1 MRKPELTSTV
11 NCKVTPAVRSVV
23 EDIANSR
30 GISIGEAIRYL
41 LDLGIKHQTVVV

>member
-1 MRKPELTSTV
+1 MRKPELTATV

-30 GISIGEAIRYL
+30 GISLGEATRYL
-41 LDLGIKHQTVVV
+41 LDLGIEHQAAVV